1 MEQARSQASCSR
13 QRILTAASPFI
24 RLCHNLLIPAQNET
38 AVRSLLRSVLSVPF
52 GATGTDDFGTH
63 PCLQPFRT
71 TETKKDGDKYREI
84 NGLQVAVSAELFVYY
99 LGHRPPRVNSE

>member
-1 MEQARSQASCSR
+1 MNCIELAHSQSESININATRPLSTV
-13 QRILTAASPFI
+13 Q
-24 RLCHNLLIPAQNET
+24 NLLIPAQNET
-38 AVRSLLRSVLSVPF
+38 VVRSILRSVLSVPF

-84 NGLQVAVSAELFVYY
+84 NGLQVTVSAELFVYY

>member
-1 MEQARSQASCSR
+1 MVGRRLSR
-13 QRILTAASPFI
+13 YAVYLKV
-24 RLCHNLLIPAQNET
+24 LIPAQNET

>member
-1 MEQARSQASCSR
+1 MWATTTRSARD
-13 QRILTAASPFI
+13 
-24 RLCHNLLIPAQNET
+24 PAQNET

-71 TETKKDGDKYREI
+71 TETKEDGDKYREI

-99 LGHRPPRVNSE
+99 LGHRPPRANSDCASLLAGFFT